1 MEGAHL
7 GWIQTSG
14 DRIRTTLRTQF
25 ITGLLIVL
33 PVALSAYILYRIF
46 IFLDSLLDPLVV
58 LLTGRSIPGLGL
70 GVLLALI
77 FVVGVVATNVL
88 GRKFLQIVEAILGRI
103 PIFKKVYVAI
113 KTILD
118 AFSPSGGKGF
128 KKVVLAEYP
137 REGAYTMG
145 FLTAWV
151 TMDGDPVRY
160 ASVFFPSNNLYIGVQ
175 AFIPEPM
182 VIETQ
187 LPVEEGI
194 RMILSGGLGVP
205 SSLPVVREKDEVFH
219 DH

>member
-1 MEGAHL
+1 M
-7 GWIQTSG
+7 GWIQSSG

-46 IFLDSLLDPLVV
+46 IFLDSLLDPVVTLLV
-58 LLTGRSIPGLGL
+58 GRSIPGLGVA
-70 GVLLALI
+70 VLLVLI
-77 FVVGVVATNVL
+77 FVVGVFATNVI
-88 GRKFLQIVEAILGRI
+88 GRKLLGMVEELLTHI
-103 PIFKKVYVAI
+103 PIFKKLYTAI

-118 AFSPSGGKGF
+118 AFSPSEGKGF

-151 TMDGDPVRY
+151 TLDGDPVRY

-175 AFIPEPM
+175 AFIPESM

-194 RMILSGGLGVP
+194 RMILSGGLGMP
-205 SSLPVVREKDEVFH
+205 SRLPVVRMPEEIFH